1 MNWVGGSRNRFMM
14 RNDMKKQR
22 EFFEKKKMQR
32 KMKTLGIPTSPKG
45 ASSGSMDLV
54 TLFIVNQIAAKKE
67 NNDQPK
73 ITHITDDKGGPK
85 SMREGPL
92 ELPMSPCSPSRL
104 SLVESQPLYSVQAA
118 RKRKHCIPDGFKCRQ
133 LSPVLE
139 SNMSDTS
146 TSDYQQHIQD
156 TLSPFCSASSSV
168 SSSGAGLFSLQ
179 QRAQVQPQ
187 LHCSPRP
194 PWDTAT
200 SAQLQFRPF
209 SQPGGRRECSPWAT
223 GPSGPKQQLNM
234 TPPVSRVRFGGTEPD
249 TDTRDH
255 VMHAVGFSI
264 NQSEGKDHTLEFSL
278 KDQTMKFSLNQ
289 IESEEQHE
297 KALFRACS
305 NEEYGSEAANF
316 KKGMSKIYLK
326 EEVPTSSRD
335 VNESQSQNPEP
346 DFLTQVSNCTDVSSS
361 CPGNTHHGPKECC
374 ESSPSYSP
382 RRGYFSS
389 DSDDDEVEDYYQCHQ
404 GGTSQSHTVR
414 SCSEEFNV
422 LSQGSSHWN
431 TQQLGHPQSQ
441 SRPYTP
447 LTRSQSTGNCG
458 NDQRDHR
465 DQRALESFGYTE
477 RRSGCVVADDS
488 NGQVRV
494 ISDQYVPSCPLS
506 ESQCSEVHQ
515 QKIEATGTRETQTRE
530 MGTQTVAN
538 ITSKCPT
545 SDVST
550 QCSFGQECKENNLMD
565 SESHKSAYNVIPT
578 PTTRGQAS
586 HRDESMRQQTHR
598 ALSDRS
604 RREGEEQTPWRKST
618 ARELKA
624 GPGHHPSIIP
634 SNKCRN
640 TNTESR
646 VCIQRPTTSILD
658 TLLITNDVKD
668 LRDEQLQHRGQGD
681 EREVLDPVENVPLR
695 EDLPDDKE
703 EKRRGSAE
711 EREEVTAESGVNRLS
726 EEVETLQEIAD
737 ILLMLKQRKKD

>member
-249 TDTRDH
+249 NTDTRDH

-278 KDQTMKFSLNQ
+278 KDETMKFSLNQ

-305 NEEYGSEAANF
+305 NEEYGNEAANF

-335 VNESQSQNPEP
+335 VNESQSQDPEP

-389 DSDDDEVEDYYQCHQ
+389 DSDDD
-404 GGTSQSHTVR
+404 T
-414 SCSEEFNV
+414 
-422 LSQGSSHWN
+422 
-431 TQQLGHPQSQ
+431 
-441 SRPYTP
+441 
-447 LTRSQSTGNCG
+447 
-458 NDQRDHR
+458 
-465 DQRALESFGYTE
+465 
-477 RRSGCVVADDS
+477 
-488 NGQVRV
+488 
-494 ISDQYVPSCPLS
+494 
-506 ESQCSEVHQ
+506 
-515 QKIEATGTRETQTRE
+515 
-530 MGTQTVAN
+530 
-538 ITSKCPT
+538 
-545 SDVST
+545 
-550 QCSFGQECKENNLMD
+550 
-565 SESHKSAYNVIPT
+565 
-578 PTTRGQAS
+578 
-586 HRDESMRQQTHR
+586 
-598 ALSDRS
+598 
-604 RREGEEQTPWRKST
+604 
-618 ARELKA
+618 
-624 GPGHHPSIIP
+624 
-634 SNKCRN
+634 
-640 TNTESR
+640 
-646 VCIQRPTTSILD
+646 
-658 TLLITNDVKD
+658 
-668 LRDEQLQHRGQGD
+668 
-681 EREVLDPVENVPLR
+681 
-695 EDLPDDKE
+695 
-703 EKRRGSAE
+703 
-711 EREEVTAESGVNRLS
+711 
-726 EEVETLQEIAD
+726 
-737 ILLMLKQRKKD
+737 